1 MNNAFGITLLS
12 ALWGLTALG
21 IVFKVFFTGKWNII
35 STLVYIAMGCIMIV
49 GGRTFFESIPRSILT
64 MILIGGVL
72 YLLGVIFYLW
82 KKYPYNHA
90 VWHFFVL
97 AAAVCHYVAIL
108 LAV

>member
-1 MNNAFGITLLS
+1 M
-12 ALWGLTALG
+12 
-21 IVFKVFFTGKWNII
+21 
-35 STLVYIAMGCIMIV
+35 
-49 GGRTFFESIPRSILT
+49 T
-64 MILIGGVL
+64 MILIGGGL

-82 KKYPYNHA
+82 KKYRYNHA